1 MTMRQQAPQP
11 AEGRRG
17 DGNPELGD
25 IPFQKGA
32 DEALAPLITGRLAP
46 GEQTAG
52 EAAAYP
58 QRDEGHRR
66 GRCDF
71 GGEQG
76 RQFQEHNTPGQR
88 LRRLAQERI
97 RGRAQ
102 QEKLAGTAS
111 LVNHAAQDRKEVGHA
126 LHLIQTEERRRTLAP
141 MHTEEEF
148 RIGQAPEVRGAFQIQ
163 QDRLGPLPH
172 RGADECRFA
181 TLPRPDE
188 CDGGEVLQRL
198 FKAVLHLA
206 WNITLHIAS
215 ISCNLQGYNGKV
227 VRQESREMLQIPD
240 SIGLSGKMPNH

>member
-1 MTMRQQAPQP
+1 MAHAEGRPQLRAIEELAMTMRQQAPQP

-17 DGNPELGD
+17 DGNAELGD

-102 QEKLAGTAS
+102 
-111 LVNHAAQDRKEVGHA
+111 
-126 LHLIQTEERRRTLAP
+126 EEEPRRRN
-141 MHTEEEF
+141 
-148 RIGQAPEVRGAFQIQ
+148 
-163 QDRLGPLPH
+163 GPGRPVASITRRKTGKRSGTRCISSRQKSVAGRWLRCIRKKSSGSAKRRRSEGRSRSSRTVWGHCPTVARTSVVLPH
-172 RGADECRFA
+172 CRGPTRA
-181 TLPRPDE
+181 TA
-188 CDGGEVLQRL
+188 G
-198 FKAVLHLA
+198 K
-206 WNITLHIAS
+206 
-215 ISCNLQGYNGKV
+215 SCNAC
-227 VRQESREMLQIPD
+227 SRRLCIWRG
-240 SIGLSGKMPNH
+240 I